1 MIVKVTLEMNNH
13 SEFVLEN
20 KQDCKDLNPKA
31 MLLYAAAKCA
41 ALTVQSILQKER
53 LTPQRFEISVSGE
66 LSTDT
71 VRAESIFRSFNVVY
85 NIECAQYDQ
94 QVKISHAVN
103 LAHDKY
109 CGLVRMLRLIAPVA
123 HEIAIVSTQPSNV

>member
-1 MIVKVTLEMNNH
+1 MIVKVTLEMNNR

-20 KQDCKDLNPKA
+20 KQDCKDLHPKA
-31 MLLYAAAKCA
+31 LLLYAAAKCA
-41 ALTVQSILQKER
+41 ALTAMSIMQKEH

-71 VRAESIFRSFNVVY
+71 VQAESIFHSFNVVY
-85 NIECAQYDQ
+85 NIECAQYNE
-94 QVKISHAVN
+94 QVKVSRAVN

-123 HEIAIVSTQPSNV
+123 HEIAIVSTQPSNA